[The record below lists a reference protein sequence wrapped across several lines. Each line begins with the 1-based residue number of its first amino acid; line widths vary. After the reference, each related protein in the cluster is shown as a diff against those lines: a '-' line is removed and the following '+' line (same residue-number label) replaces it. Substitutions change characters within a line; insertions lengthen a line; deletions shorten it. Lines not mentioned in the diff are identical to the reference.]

1 MEKEKDIL
9 GLLAKDVRK
18 LFERCN
24 MSFDEL
30 QEIRMRIGQPLL
42 VLYQNQEYFLLE
54 TGNLGNE
61 PKQVHIITREEM
73 RETMEYVS
81 NYSMYAYENEIK
93 QGFLTVQGGHR
104 VGIAGKVVMEQGI
117 VKRISQIGML
127 NIRLSHEKKGCSKDI
142 LPLLKGKDGFCHT
155 LIISPPG
162 GGKTTLLRDLIRAI
176 SSGKENVTV
185 GVVDERSELAACYM
199 GVPQNDI
206 GFRSDVLD
214 GCPKAEGMLM
224 LVRSM
229 APDIVAVDEIG
240 TIEDIH
246 AILYAMHCGCKI
258 LATAHGNSIEEIKAK
273 ESFQELL
280 NAYGFERFV
289 VLKNRFQ
296 VGRVKGVYKAD
307 GSLCKYIR

>member
-9 GLLAKDVRK
+9 GILAKNIRR
-18 LFERCN
+18 LFESCN
-24 MSFDEL
+24 LSFDEL

-42 VLYQNQEYFLLE
+42 LLYQNREYFLLE
-54 TGNLGNE
+54 TGNLGIE
-61 PKQVHIITREEM
+61 SQQVHRVTREEM
-73 RETMEYVS
+73 SETMEYVS
-81 NYSMYAYENEIK
+81 NYSMYAFENEIK

-104 VGIAGKVVMEQGI
+104 VGIAGKVVIEQGI

-127 NIRLSHEKKGCSKDI
+127 NIRLSHEKKGCSKKI
-142 LPLLKGKDGFCHT
+142 LPLLKEQENFCHT

-162 GGKTTLLRDLIRAI
+162 GGKTTLLRDLIRTI

-229 APDIVAVDEIG
+229 APDIIAVDEIG
-240 TIEDIH
+240 TVEDIN

-258 LATAHGNSIEEIKAK
+258 LATAHGNSMEEIRAK
-273 ESFQELL
+273 ECFQKLL
-280 NAYGFERFV
+280 NVHGFERFV
-289 VLKNRFQ
+289 VLENRFHA
-296 VGRVKGVYKAD
+296 GRIKGVYKAE
-307 GSLCKYIR
+307 GTLCRISV

>member
-1 MEKEKDIL
+1 M
-9 GLLAKDVRK
+9 LAKDIRK
-18 LFERCN
+18 LFEGCSL
-24 MSFDEL
+24 SFDEL
-30 QEIRMRIGQPLL
+30 QEIRMRIGQPLVL
-42 VLYQNQEYFLLE
+42 LYQNREYFLLE
-54 TGNLGNE
+54 TGGFGIE
-61 PKQVHIITREEM
+61 PRQIHIVTREEM
-73 RETMEYVS
+73 QETMEYIS

-127 NIRLSHEKKGCSKDI
+127 NIRLSHEKKGCSQDI
-142 LPLLKGKDGFCHT
+142 LPLLKEQGDFCHT

-176 SSGKENVTV
+176 SSGKESVTV
-185 GVVDERSELAACYM
+185 GIVDERSELAACYM

-229 APDIVAVDEIG
+229 APDIIAVDEIG
-240 TIEDIH
+240 TMEDIH

-273 ESFQELL
+273 ESFRKLL

-289 VLKNRFQ
+289 VLENRFH

-307 GSLCKYIR
+307 GTLCKQIR